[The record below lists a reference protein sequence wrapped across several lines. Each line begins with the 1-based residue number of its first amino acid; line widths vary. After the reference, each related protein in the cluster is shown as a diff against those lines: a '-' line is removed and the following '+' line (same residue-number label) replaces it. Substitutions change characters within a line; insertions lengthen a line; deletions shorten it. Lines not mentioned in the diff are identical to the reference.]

1 MCKGCRETARQIPA
15 LQAPP
20 WEGSREQ
27 SLPHET
33 FVLSRNLV
41 PIQVV
46 HKWEPIRVSSHPD
59 CFFHCSGGRNTHTE
73 WHGVSYCTKWYC
85 AQVLTP
91 CPEGWEQGWLLP
103 VTCGDCFVLAWE
115 NWDQSIS
122 FVFPHCFSEA
132 SSLFPRERMECGIY
146 SVITNK
152 NFLFIFWEEIKGSS
166 KQQSFRF
173 NKLLKAAVLMP
184 PVSNVL
190 ISTAAWHK

>member
-103 VTCGDCFVLAWE
+103 AHVVTVLSWLGKTGT
-115 NWDQSIS
+115 
-122 FVFPHCFSEA
+122 
-132 SSLFPRERMECGIY
+132 SLFH
-146 SVITNK
+146 
-152 NFLFIFWEEIKGSS
+152 LSS
-166 KQQSFRF
+166 CIAFQKQ
-173 NKLLKAAVLMP
+173 AVFFP
-184 PVSNVL
+184 EKEWNVVSIL
-190 ISTAAWHK
+190 

>member
-20 WEGSREQ
+20 WESSREQ

-46 HKWEPIRVSSHPD
+46 CKWEPIRVSSHPD

-85 AQVLTP
+85 VPKWYCDQAVLP
-91 CPEGWEQGWLLP
+91 ALKAENRADFSLHMWWLFCPGLGKLGPVHFICLPALL
-103 VTCGDCFVLAWE
+103 F
-115 NWDQSIS
+115 
-122 FVFPHCFSEA
+122 
-132 SSLFPRERMECGIY
+132 R
-146 SVITNK
+146 
-152 NFLFIFWEEIKGSS
+152 S
-166 KQQSFRF
+166 KQSFSQRKNGMWYLF
-173 NKLLKAAVLMP
+173 CNNKQEFFVHILRRNKGQQ
-184 PVSNVL
+184 
-190 ISTAAWHK
+190 